1 MGVIIAAVGNTFIEQ
16 WIPPWHKTLDAC
28 DATPNFRA
36 LPYAFGGASACFNA
50 TISPFVPMR
59 LAGFVVWLG
68 ESYVF
73 ASSQP
78 RAVLGCLFKRFVT
91 DLRLIFGLWSAYFGF
106 VRLSSFCE
114 RGTNLSLPFLRHAQ
128 MQMLDLPNV
137 GYAVAEDAN
146 SAPCDIHPSMA
157 NKRVVGTRLAGSAL
171 DILFGHD
178 VPWRAP
184 EFLSVDTLVCD
195 TFGVSVRVDLRHVTG
210 YIALRPNIECER
222 EEARCHAAT
231 FALAS
236 GDSVSATILVLGPSS
251 LLSRAHLSGT
261 GTPRVLFYGWAAV
274 PALVVYDA
282 ETALPLVPFRA
293 RIQTRDECAA

>member
-1 MGVIIAAVGNTFIEQ
+1 MPRQTFE
-16 WIPPWHKTLDAC
+16 HYHTHL
-28 DATPNFRA
+28 
-36 LPYAFGGASACFNA
+36 GGRRLVFNA

-114 RGTNLSLPFLRHAQ
+114 HGTNLSLPFLRHTQ

-171 DILFGHD
+171 DILFYLAMMFHG
-178 VPWRAP
+178 AP
-184 EFLSVDTLVCD
+184 RSSFLSIHSCAILSECPCELMPRHRIYRLT
-195 TFGVSVRVDLRHVTG
+195 SKHRV
-210 YIALRPNIECER
+210 
-222 EEARCHAAT
+222 
-231 FALAS
+231 
-236 GDSVSATILVLGPSS
+236 
-251 LLSRAHLSGT
+251 
-261 GTPRVLFYGWAAV
+261 
-274 PALVVYDA
+274 
-282 ETALPLVPFRA
+282 
-293 RIQTRDECAA
+293 